1 MKNFFNSENFLW
13 QWFGKLADFFLVSC
27 MWVICSMLLVTAGP
41 ASIALYD
48 TVAHCVRGKEP
59 DMFRRFMRTFKNELG
74 RGILM
79 TLLWA
84 VIGFVLNMGYQILTQ
99 MAAQDSSWQIFSIIY
114 FVSLLVPLGVG
125 AWAIAIESRFTHT
138 FAGLHKAAV
147 AFALGHLPQTLVIVI
162 LFVLTLNLTTAVPFL
177 VMVLPG
183 LMVTIQ
189 SVFIEKVFEK
199 YMPTETDP
207 QKTE

>member
-1 MKNFFNSENFLW
+1 MMKSFFNSENFLW

-27 MWVICSMLLVTAGP
+27 MWVICSMPLLTAAS

-74 RGILM
+74 RGIGI

-84 VIGFVLNMGYQILTQ
+84 VLAFVLNMGHRILTQ
-99 MAAQDSSWQIFSIIY
+99 MAAQDNSWQIFSIIY
-114 FVSLLVPLGVG
+114 FVSLLVPLGIA
-125 AWAIAIESRFTHT
+125 AWAIAIESRFTYS
-138 FAGLHKAAV
+138 FGGLHKTAA
-147 AFALGHLPQTLVIVI
+147 AFALGHLPQTLAIVA
-162 LFVLTLNLTTAVPFL
+162 LFVLTLNLIIAIPFL

-183 LMVTIQ
+183 LMVTLQ
-189 SVFIEKVFEK
+189 SLFIEKIFAK
-199 YMPTETDP
+199 YMHDAAEA
-207 QKTE
+207 E